1 MLIKEA
7 DSRQSDLDELN
18 ALLAL
23 PHVNADTKQQIRQE
37 IRNIQSGI
45 KGETDAAFQINFH
58 YENSPRW
65 AVIHDLRLEFE
76 GHAAQIDHL
85 LINRFLEIYVCES
98 KRFAEGIGFNEH
110 GEFYRYSQGKPYAI
124 ESPIEQNNRHIL
136 LLQRLFNS
144 GEINLPTR
152 LGFRM
157 KPSLHSLIL
166 IANTSAIRRPKNSK
180 KVDGMDRIIKV
191 EQLVKRRD
199 QDLKEENFLH
209 TFSSVNKL
217 ISTETLQNFA
227 ENLADLHTPAKK
239 DWKARFGIPD
249 MPSEQ
254 TPPPANI
261 PKKQPAP
268 PAAMAETAKPMR
280 LFCADCKKTVSQ
292 NVADF
297 CWNNKVRF
305 HGRVYCFD
313 CQRKYKAGS

>member
-1 MLIKEA
+1 MSMPIPSSK
-7 DSRQSDLDELN
+7 
-18 ALLAL
+18 
-23 PHVNADTKQQIRQE
+23 
-37 IRNIQSGI
+37 SGR
-45 KGETDAAFQINFH
+45 KSATSNPASKAKTDAAFQINFH
-58 YENSPRW
+58 YENSHKW

-136 LLQRLFNS
+136 LLKRLFDS
-144 GEINLPTR
+144 GEIDLPTR
-152 LGFRM
+152 LGFRI

-239 DWKARFGIPD
+239 DWKARFGIRD
-249 MPSEQ
+249 MPPEQ

-261 PKKQPAP
+261 PQKQPAP
-268 PAAMAETAKPMR
+268 PAATAEPAKPMR

-313 CQRKYKAGS
+313 CQRKYKASS

>member
-1 MLIKEA
+1 M
-7 DSRQSDLDELN
+7 
-18 ALLAL
+18 
-23 PHVNADTKQQIRQE
+23 
-37 IRNIQSGI
+37 
-45 KGETDAAFQINFH
+45 
-58 YENSPRW
+58 
-65 AVIHDLRLEFE
+65 EFE

-110 GEFYRYSQGKPYAI
+110 GEFYRYAQGKPYAI

-136 LLQRLFNS
+136 LLKRLFDS
-144 GEINLPTR
+144 GEIDLPTR

-217 ISTETLQNFA
+217 ISTETLQILA

-239 DWKARFGIPD
+239 NWKARFGIEER
-249 MPSEQ
+249 PSETGELGYGLASGRLQ
-254 TPPPANI
+254 PFGGDTGEEKRPLGFRLPTCRPGKARLGRRRNAACFGGLRKI
-261 PKKQPAP
+261 PKARH
-268 PAAMAETAKPMR
+268 ENR
-280 LFCADCKKTVSQ
+280 
-292 NVADF
+292 
-297 CWNNKVRF
+297 R
-305 HGRVYCFD
+305 
-313 CQRKYKAGS
+313 

>member
-1 MLIKEA
+1 M
-7 DSRQSDLDELN
+7 
-18 ALLAL
+18 
-23 PHVNADTKQQIRQE
+23 
-37 IRNIQSGI
+37 
-45 KGETDAAFQINFH
+45 
-58 YENSPRW
+58 
-65 AVIHDLRLEFE
+65 EFE

-110 GEFYRYSQGKPYAI
+110 GEFYRYAQGKPYAI

-136 LLQRLFNS
+136 LLKRLFDS

-191 EQLVKRRD
+191 EQLLKRRD
-199 QDLKEENFLH
+199 QDLKEEKFLH

-217 ISTETLQNFA
+217 ISTETLQIFA
-227 ENLADLHTPAKK
+227 ENLADLHTPVKK
-239 DWKARFGIPD
+239 DWKARFGIRDQLPENT
-249 MPSEQ
+249 PS
-254 TPPPANI
+254 PI
-261 PKKQPAP
+261 PQKQPVP
-268 PAAMAETAKPMR
+268 PVAAAETAKSMR

-297 CWNNKVRF
+297 CWNNKGRF

>member
-7 DSRQSDLDELN
+7 DSRQRDLDELN

-58 YENSPRW
+58 YENSHKW

-136 LLQRLFNS
+136 LLKRLFDS
-144 GEINLPTR
+144 GEIDLPTR

-217 ISTETLQNFA
+217 ISKETLQNFA

-297 CWNNKVRF
+297 CWNNKARF

>member
-7 DSRQSDLDELN
+7 DSHQSDLDELN

-58 YENSPRW
+58 YENSHKW

-191 EQLVKRRD
+191 EQLLKRRD

-217 ISTETLQNFA
+217 ISTETLQILA

-239 DWKARFGIPD
+239 NWKARFGIPD

-268 PAAMAETAKPMR
+268 PAATAEPTKPMR

>member
-1 MLIKEA
+1 
-7 DSRQSDLDELN
+7 
-18 ALLAL
+18 
-23 PHVNADTKQQIRQE
+23 
-37 IRNIQSGI
+37 
-45 KGETDAAFQINFH
+45 
-58 YENSPRW
+58 
-65 AVIHDLRLEFE
+65 
-76 GHAAQIDHL
+76 
-85 LINRFLEIYVCES
+85 
-98 KRFAEGIGFNEH
+98 
-110 GEFYRYSQGKPYAI
+110 
-124 ESPIEQNNRHIL
+124 
-136 LLQRLFNS
+136 
-144 GEINLPTR
+144 
-152 LGFRM
+152 M

-166 IANTSAIRRPKNSK
+166 IANTSAIHRPKNSK

-239 DWKARFGIPD
+239 DWKARFGIRDQLPEN
-249 MPSEQ
+249 MPS
-254 TPPPANI
+254 PI
-261 PKKQPAP
+261 PKKQPVP
-268 PAAMAETAKPMR
+268 PVAMAEPAKPMR

-297 CWNNKVRF
+297 CWNNKGRF

>member
-1 MLIKEA
+1 MPIPSSK
-7 DSRQSDLDELN
+7 
-18 ALLAL
+18 
-23 PHVNADTKQQIRQE
+23 
-37 IRNIQSGI
+37 SGR
-45 KGETDAAFQINFH
+45 KSATSNPASKAKTDAAFQINFH
-58 YENSPRW
+58 YENSHKW

-136 LLQRLFNS
+136 LLKRLFDS
-144 GEINLPTR
+144 GEIDLPTR
-152 LGFRM
+152 LGFRI

-239 DWKARFGIPD
+239 DWKARFGIRD
-249 MPSEQ
+249 MPPEQ

-261 PKKQPAP
+261 PQKQPAP
-268 PAAMAETAKPMR
+268 PAATAEPAKPMR

-297 CWNNKVRF
+297 CWNNKARF

>member
-1 MLIKEA
+1 MPIPSSK
-7 DSRQSDLDELN
+7 
-18 ALLAL
+18 
-23 PHVNADTKQQIRQE
+23 
-37 IRNIQSGI
+37 SGR
-45 KGETDAAFQINFH
+45 KSATSNPASKAKTDAAFQINFH
-58 YENSPRW
+58 YENSHKW

-136 LLQRLFNS
+136 LLKRLFDS
-144 GEINLPTR
+144 GEIDLPTR
-152 LGFRM
+152 LGFRI

-217 ISTETLQNFA
+217 ISTETLQSFA

-239 DWKARFGIPD
+239 NWKARFGIPD
-249 MPSEQ
+249 MPPEQ

-261 PKKQPAP
+261 PQKQPAP
-268 PAAMAETAKPMR
+268 PAATAEPTKPMR

-297 CWNNKVRF
+297 CWNNKARF

-313 CQRKYKAGS
+313 CQRKYK

>member
-1 MLIKEA
+1 M
-7 DSRQSDLDELN
+7 
-18 ALLAL
+18 
-23 PHVNADTKQQIRQE
+23 
-37 IRNIQSGI
+37 
-45 KGETDAAFQINFH
+45 
-58 YENSPRW
+58 
-65 AVIHDLRLEFE
+65 
-76 GHAAQIDHL
+76 
-85 LINRFLEIYVCES
+85 CES

-110 GEFYRYSQGKPYAI
+110 GEFYRYAQGKPYAI

-136 LLQRLFNS
+136 LLKRLFDS
-144 GEINLPTR
+144 GEIDLPTR

-191 EQLVKRRD
+191 EQMLKRRD

-217 ISTETLQNFA
+217 ISTETLQILA

-239 DWKARFGIPD
+239 NWKARFGIPD

-261 PKKQPAP
+261 PKKQPAFLST
-268 PAAMAETAKPMR
+268 ETHITAGTNRGFPYLRR
-280 LFCADCKKTVSQ
+280 LL
-292 NVADF
+292 
-297 CWNNKVRF
+297 
-305 HGRVYCFD
+305 
-313 CQRKYKAGS
+313 

>member
-136 LLQRLFNS
+136 LLKRLFNS
-144 GEINLPTR
+144 GEIDLPTR

-239 DWKARFGIPD
+239 DWKARFGIEER
-249 MPSEQ
+249 PSEKEAELLSSIALGTPQ
-254 TPPPANI
+254 T
-261 PKKQPAP
+261 K
-268 PAAMAETAKPMR
+268 R
-280 LFCADCKKTVSQ
+280 LFCADCKTTVSP
-292 NVADF
+292 NVAAF
-297 CWNNKVRF
+297 CWNNKGRF

>member
-1 MLIKEA
+1 MPIPSSK
-7 DSRQSDLDELN
+7 
-18 ALLAL
+18 
-23 PHVNADTKQQIRQE
+23 
-37 IRNIQSGI
+37 SGR
-45 KGETDAAFQINFH
+45 KSATSNPASKAKTDAAFQINFH
-58 YENSPRW
+58 YENSHKW

-136 LLQRLFNS
+136 LLKRLFDS
-144 GEINLPTR
+144 GEIDLPTR
-152 LGFRM
+152 LGFRI

-261 PKKQPAP
+261 PQKQPAP
-268 PAAMAETAKPMR
+268 PAATAEPTKPMR

-297 CWNNKVRF
+297 CWNNKARF

>member
-58 YENSPRW
+58 YENSHKW

-136 LLQRLFNS
+136 LLKRLFNS
-144 GEINLPTR
+144 GEIDLPTR

-217 ISTETLQNFA
+217 ISTETLQSFA
-227 ENLADLHTPAKK
+227 ENLADLHTPKRK
-239 DWKARFGIPD
+239 NWKARFGIEER
-249 MPSEQ
+249 PSEKEADPLSSTVSGTPQ
-254 TPPPANI
+254 T
-261 PKKQPAP
+261 K
-268 PAAMAETAKPMR
+268 R
-280 LFCADCKKTVSQ
+280 LFCADCKTTVSP
-292 NVADF
+292 NVAAF
-297 CWNNKVRF
+297 CWNNKGRF

>member
-1 MLIKEA
+1 MPIPSSK
-7 DSRQSDLDELN
+7 
-18 ALLAL
+18 
-23 PHVNADTKQQIRQE
+23 
-37 IRNIQSGI
+37 SGR
-45 KGETDAAFQINFH
+45 KSATSNPASKAKTDAAFQINFH
-58 YENSPRW
+58 YENSHKW

-136 LLQRLFNS
+136 LLKRLFDS
-144 GEINLPTR
+144 GEIDLPTR
-152 LGFRM
+152 LGFRI

-239 DWKARFGIPD
+239 DWKARFGIRD
-249 MPSEQ
+249 MPPEQ

-261 PKKQPAP
+261 PQKQPAP
-268 PAAMAETAKPMR
+268 PAATAEPAKPMR

-297 CWNNKVRF
+297 CWNNKARF

-313 CQRKYKAGS
+313 CHRKYKAGS

>member
-1 MLIKEA
+1 MPIPSSK
-7 DSRQSDLDELN
+7 
-18 ALLAL
+18 
-23 PHVNADTKQQIRQE
+23 
-37 IRNIQSGI
+37 SGI

-58 YENSPRW
+58 YEDSHKW

-136 LLQRLFNS
+136 LLKRLFDS
-144 GEINLPTR
+144 GEIDLPTR

-199 QDLKEENFLH
+199 QDLKEENFLQ
-209 TFSSVNKL
+209 TVSIVL
-217 ISTETLQNFA
+217 INLFQRKRCKVSPKIWRICIRLKEKTEKPVSALKKGRLKKRLNPFLVQS
-227 ENLADLHTPAKK
+227 LAHRKPSACSAPIAKK
-239 DWKARFGIPD
+239 PSAKTLPISAGTIKAVSTAGYIA
-249 MPSEQ
+249 S
-254 TPPPANI
+254 TASGNI
-261 PKKQPAP
+261 RPVHS
-268 PAAMAETAKPMR
+268 AE
-280 LFCADCKKTVSQ
+280 
-292 NVADF
+292 
-297 CWNNKVRF
+297 
-305 HGRVYCFD
+305 
-313 CQRKYKAGS
+313 

>member
-58 YENSPRW
+58 YENSHKW

-191 EQLVKRRD
+191 EQLLKRRD

-217 ISTETLQNFA
+217 ISTETLQILA

-239 DWKARFGIPD
+239 NWKARFGIPY

-268 PAAMAETAKPMR
+268 PAATAEPTKPMR

-297 CWNNKVRF
+297 CWNNKARF

>member
-1 MLIKEA
+1 MPIPSSK
-7 DSRQSDLDELN
+7 
-18 ALLAL
+18 
-23 PHVNADTKQQIRQE
+23 
-37 IRNIQSGI
+37 SGR
-45 KGETDAAFQINFH
+45 KSATSNPASKAKTDAAFQINFH
-58 YENSPRW
+58 YENSHKW

-136 LLQRLFNS
+136 LLKRLFDS
-144 GEINLPTR
+144 GEIDLPTR
-152 LGFRM
+152 LGFRI

-239 DWKARFGIPD
+239 DWKARFGIRD
-249 MPSEQ
+249 MPPEQ

-268 PAAMAETAKPMR
+268 PAATAEPTKPMR

-297 CWNNKVRF
+297 CWNNKARF

-313 CQRKYKAGS
+313 CQRKYK

>member
-1 MLIKEA
+1 M
-7 DSRQSDLDELN
+7 
-18 ALLAL
+18 
-23 PHVNADTKQQIRQE
+23 
-37 IRNIQSGI
+37 
-45 KGETDAAFQINFH
+45 
-58 YENSPRW
+58 
-65 AVIHDLRLEFE
+65 EFE

-136 LLQRLFNS
+136 LLKRLFDS
-144 GEINLPTR
+144 GEIDLPTR

-191 EQLVKRRD
+191 EQLLKRRD

-217 ISTETLQNFA
+217 ISTETLQILA

-239 DWKARFGIPD
+239 NWKARFGIPD

-268 PAAMAETAKPMR
+268 PAATAKPTKPMR

>member
-1 MLIKEA
+1 MPIPSSK
-7 DSRQSDLDELN
+7 
-18 ALLAL
+18 
-23 PHVNADTKQQIRQE
+23 
-37 IRNIQSGI
+37 SGR
-45 KGETDAAFQINFH
+45 KSATSNPASKAKTDAAFQINFH
-58 YENSPRW
+58 YENSHKW

-136 LLQRLFNS
+136 LLKRLFDS
-144 GEINLPTR
+144 GEIDLPTR
-152 LGFRM
+152 LGFRI

-239 DWKARFGIPD
+239 DWKARFGIRD
-249 MPSEQ
+249 MPPEQ

-261 PKKQPAP
+261 PQKQPAP
-268 PAAMAETAKPMR
+268 PAATAEPAKPMR

-313 CQRKYKAGS
+313 CQRKYKASS

>member
-1 MLIKEA
+1 M
-7 DSRQSDLDELN
+7 
-18 ALLAL
+18 
-23 PHVNADTKQQIRQE
+23 
-37 IRNIQSGI
+37 
-45 KGETDAAFQINFH
+45 
-58 YENSPRW
+58 
-65 AVIHDLRLEFE
+65 EFE

-136 LLQRLFNS
+136 LLKRLFNS
-144 GEINLPTR
+144 GEIDLPTR

-217 ISTETLQNFA
+217 ISTETLQIFA
-227 ENLADLHTPAKK
+227 ENLADLHTPVKK
-239 DWKARFGIPD
+239 DWKARFGIRDQLPENT
-249 MPSEQ
+249 PS
-254 TPPPANI
+254 PI

-268 PAAMAETAKPMR
+268 PVAAAETAKSMR

-297 CWNNKVRF
+297 CWNNKARF

>member
-1 MLIKEA
+1 M
-7 DSRQSDLDELN
+7 
-18 ALLAL
+18 
-23 PHVNADTKQQIRQE
+23 
-37 IRNIQSGI
+37 
-45 KGETDAAFQINFH
+45 
-58 YENSPRW
+58 
-65 AVIHDLRLEFE
+65 EFE

-110 GEFYRYSQGKPYAI
+110 GEFYRYVQGKSYAI

-136 LLQRLFNS
+136 LLKRLFDS
-144 GEINLPTR
+144 GEIDLPTR

-166 IANTSAIRRPKNSK
+166 IANTSAIHRPKNSK

-239 DWKARFGIPD
+239 DWKARFGIEER
-249 MPSEQ
+249 PSEKEAELLSSIALGTPQ
-254 TPPPANI
+254 T
-261 PKKQPAP
+261 K
-268 PAAMAETAKPMR
+268 R
-280 LFCADCKKTVSQ
+280 LFCADCKTTVSP
-292 NVADF
+292 NVAAF
-297 CWNNKVRF
+297 CWNNKGRF

>member
-58 YENSPRW
+58 YENSHKW

-124 ESPIEQNNRHIL
+124 ESPIEQNIRHIL

-191 EQLVKRRD
+191 EQLLKRRD

-217 ISTETLQNFA
+217 ISTETLQSFA

-239 DWKARFGIPD
+239 NWKARFGIPD

-268 PAAMAETAKPMR
+268 PAATAEPTKPMR

-297 CWNNKVRF
+297 CWNNKARF

>member
-58 YENSPRW
+58 YENSHKW

-191 EQLVKRRD
+191 EQLLKRRD

-217 ISTETLQNFA
+217 ISTETLQILA

-239 DWKARFGIPD
+239 NWKARFGIPD

-261 PKKQPAP
+261 PKKQPAS
-268 PAAMAETAKPMR
+268 PAATAEPTKPMR

>member
-7 DSRQSDLDELN
+7 DNRQSDLDELN

-58 YENSPRW
+58 YENSHKW

-124 ESPIEQNNRHIL
+124 ESPIEQNNLHIL
-136 LLQRLFNS
+136 LLKRLFNS

-239 DWKARFGIPD
+239 NWKARFGIPD

-268 PAAMAETAKPMR
+268 PAATAEPTKPMR

-297 CWNNKVRF
+297 CWNNKARF